1 LVSSTTLKALDTFVN
16 RHYIDVTIVWPR
28 AMPDLR
34 RRWTN
39 KKKQPAI
46 DREIESG
53 VDHMFREEE
62 DVVST
67 TVGHTKE
74 EDAVESVSGKNAE
87 LASENERLRAELVNL
102 SLSRENKKLRA
113 EIARL
118 KVNYRAVEKKPP
130 VRAQSNFGLLLDSC
144 TMCRFPPAGHD
155 TRDDAAT
162 LNSMVRDEF
171 VLVRDVPPCDDV
183 STDSWVREVRFSDGT
198 NRGCLRS
205 KSERESRGRSRSR
218 ERGQLAKF
226 DRRARS
232 KEKVHFERNAR
243 QRGAIALPD
252 CADPREPERETT
264 IQKNCSA
271 VEGQISTSRETAPKN
286 TNLQPRKGRSP
297 SRERG
302 STSVNSAYLQLHSR
316 GRSRSRTRCDAERSL
331 SRGRSRSKTRF
342 SDAKTI
348 ISRSRRTTKSVK
360 SDRSGVNLAKA
371 IKRDFQSNALGRID
385 KIAARMSTAN
395 DNAELAKLESF

>member
-1 LVSSTTLKALDTFVN
+1 
-16 RHYIDVTIVWPR
+16 
-28 AMPDLR
+28 
-34 RRWTN
+34 
-39 KKKQPAI
+39 
-46 DREIESG
+46 
-53 VDHMFREEE
+53 MFREEE

-271 VEGQISTSRETAPKN
+271 VEGQISTSRGSKEKVIALPDCADTGEPERERTTTTSIQKNCSAVAGQIPTSRKTAPKN
-286 TNLQPRKGRSP
+286 TNLRPRKGRSP